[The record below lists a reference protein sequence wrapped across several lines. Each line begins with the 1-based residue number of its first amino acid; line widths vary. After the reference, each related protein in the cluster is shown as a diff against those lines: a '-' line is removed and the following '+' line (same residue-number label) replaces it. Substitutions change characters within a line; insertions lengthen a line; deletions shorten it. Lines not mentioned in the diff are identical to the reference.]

1 MEGKDTSKIFSN
13 FVEHINTIKLWTHDL
28 IFRGQPVKGNLLP
41 TIARKNNSL
50 DTSEIERKTITQLE
64 LMGATFLPDKDE
76 KLLDMLVLARHSGL
90 ETRLLDWTSN
100 PLAALWFACA
110 DKKSGDSY
118 VYVLQADDLI
128 KDVYGEDPFSQTETW
143 VFQPRLNNPRII
155 AQHGWFTLHG
165 FSKEAG
171 KFVPLESNP
180 KMEGPLAEFPIP
192 ERNREEMVELLD
204 HLGIGYRTLFP
215 GIEGLCLYLNW
226 KYKLT

>member
-1 MEGKDTSKIFSN
+1 MEAEETSKIFSD
-13 FVEHINTIKLWTHDL
+13 FIELTITMKLFTQHL
-28 IFRGQPVKGNLLP
+28 IFRGQPLQGNLLP

-50 DTSEIERKTITQLE
+50 DTSEMERETINQLK
-64 LMGATFLPDKDE
+64 LMGATFLQEKDE
-76 KLLDMLVLARHSGL
+76 KPLDMLVLARHYGL

-110 DKKSGDSY
+110 DKRKGDSY

-128 KDVYGEDPFSQTETW
+128 KDVYEEDPFSQTETW
-143 VFQPRLNNPRII
+143 VFQPKLNNPRII

-180 KMEGPLAEFPIP
+180 KMEGPLDEFLIP
-192 ERNREEMVELLD
+192 KRNREEMVELLD
-204 HLGIGYRTLFP
+204 CLGIGYRTLFP

-226 KYKLT
+226 KCKLT